1 MKRIDEILLERCKVS
16 EEDIAAAL
24 TRQKAI
30 GGKLCSHLL
39 DSGAADEA
47 DLADALSQHFG
58 IGAVSISS
66 VVISPRALDLIPY
79 NLALSRLVLPF
90 EFDPEANLVK
100 IACVDPNDTE
110 LHSELSYLLG
120 GRSVEYFVAVE
131 LALTR
136 AINQHY
142 TEHRKTHPQPKG
154 AKTQAKAAPSD
165 QPANATGS
173 TAAGAREIHLKHAL
187 IFSDQSTTRR
197 LLRVVLE
204 QDGFEVTDTDSVS
217 NIEQH
222 LRQVPF
228 GSVFIQT
235 DSAAGHLDL
244 LNNLRSISPLTRFRV
259 FRSIADLLTNDSQP
273 VNDNSR
279 IEKKLELFT
288 SLLTI
293 QERVPRSQS
302 TRVAYFVDRLCR
314 DLGLKDDQRVM
325 VMSAA
330 HLHEQAKFYYM
341 TTATPNFR
349 RLMGLVNKLLQSV
362 YYEPVVIEILRS
374 MYLDI
379 SRDTL
384 SELPIEALGG
394 NILTVVD
401 MFSETTQ
408 PTRRLTL
415 DRIQEFQFVVQPEVG
430 KKLYPEVFETFLKV
444 VKEESMRTPTVAR
457 CGQIMIYSESPEEL
471 LALTD
476 RLKSEGFR
484 TIIAPSR
491 SSLSR
496 LCRRCRP
503 DLIVL
508 RVEGPSRTIFSLV
521 KELQNLHIDLK
532 TTPTI
537 VLAPQVLSGDLT
549 PLLEWG
555 VDDILD
561 CECDPE
567 HVTLKVKKSWA
578 RAKVSAETKDAD
590 YRQIASRGS
599 LQDMNLIE
607 LLQVLGT
614 SGRTTKLRVVPMA
627 RPHQSLEICL
637 KRGQIVYARMD
648 DLHGV
653 EAIYAGITWD
663 SGTWSMESV
672 SDLPEQKENNQ
683 LSNEAIL
690 LEGCRLLDEMSA
702 SR

>member
-1 MKRIDEILLERCKVS
+1 VKRIDEILLEQSKVS
-16 EEDIAAAL
+16 EADIAAAL
-24 TRQKAI
+24 SRQKAI

-39 DSGAADEA
+39 DSGAASEA
-47 DLADALSQHFG
+47 DLSNALSEHFG
-58 IGAVSISS
+58 IPAVSVSS
-66 VVISPRALDLIPY
+66 VSI
-79 NLALSRLVLPF
+79 LSRLILPF
-90 EFDPEANLVK
+90 EYDLEQNLVK

-142 TEHRKTHPQPKG
+142 SQHKQTAPQPKA
-154 AKTQAKAAPSD
+154 AKEIKTLQSKQSDGIDGPLSPSTHEV
-165 QPANATGS
+165 NS
-173 TAAGAREIHLKHAL
+173 KHAL
-187 IFSDQSTTRR
+187 IFSEQPSTRQ
-197 LLRVVLE
+197 LLHVVLE
-204 QDGFEVTDTDSVS
+204 KDGLEVTDVDAV
-217 NIEQH
+217 NKLEKN
-222 LRQVPF
+222 LRQTPF

-235 DSAAGHLDL
+235 DRPQEHVDL
-244 LNNLRSISPLTRFRV
+244 LNSLRSISPLTRIRV
-259 FRSIADLLTNDSQP
+259 FRSLAGLLTDDAQP
-273 VNDNSR
+273 IHDNSR
-279 IEKKLELFT
+279 LEKKLELFT

-293 QERVPRSQS
+293 QERVPRNQS
-302 TRVAYFVDRLCR
+302 MRVAYFVDKLCR
-314 DLGLKDDQRVM
+314 DLGLNDDQRVM

-341 TTATPNFR
+341 TTATTNFR

-362 YYEPVVIEILRS
+362 YYEPAVIEILRS
-374 MYLDI
+374 MYLDVSEDI
-379 SRDTL
+379 L
-384 SELPIEALGG
+384 KELPIEAIGG

-401 MFSETTQ
+401 MFSETIQ
-408 PTRRLTL
+408 PSQRLTL
-415 DRIQEFQFVVQPEVG
+415 DRIQEFQFMIHQEVG
-430 KKLYPEVFETFLKV
+430 KRLYPEVFETFLRV
-444 VKEESMRTPTVAR
+444 VKEESMRTPTVVR
-457 CGQIMIYSESPEEL
+457 RGQIMIYSETAEKL

-496 LCRRCRP
+496 LCKRCRP

-532 TTPTI
+532 RTPTI
-537 VLAPQVLSGDLT
+537 VLAPQALSDDLT

-555 VDDILD
+555 IDDILD
-561 CECDPE
+561 CECDPD
-567 HVTLKVKKSWA
+567 HVTLKVNKSWA
-578 RAKVSAETKDAD
+578 RVKISANSKDTD
-590 YRQIASRGS
+590 NRQIASRGS

-614 SGRTTKLRVVPMA
+614 SGRTTRIRVVSSAGPQ
-627 RPHQSLEICL
+627 HTLEICL
-637 KRGQIVYARMD
+637 KRGQIVYAQMD
-648 DLHGV
+648 DLQGV
-653 EAIYAGITWD
+653 EAIYVGITWD
-663 SGTWSMESV
+663 RGTWSMEPI
-672 SDLPEQKENNQ
+672 SDLPEHKENNQ

-702 SR
+702 TR